1 MFTQLF
7 GLNLATPSL
16 WRYVF
21 LISFGL
27 SGLQIM
33 TSTAIVES
41 PAFLTRRKLL
51 EEQKKSVR
59 RLWGSSVS
67 SDSREDLKLSPVY
80 IIVDL
85 L

>member
-27 SGLQIM
+27 SGLQMM
-33 TSTAIVES
+33 TSMVIVES
-41 PAFLTRRKLL
+41 PAFLTRHSLL
-51 EEQKKSVR
+51 EEHKKSIR

-67 SDSREDLKLSPVY
+67 PDSREELKL
-80 IIVDL
+80 ITRL
-85 L
+85 HHC

>member
-1 MFTQLF
+1 MFTQFF

-33 TSTAIVES
+33 TSTVIVES

-51 EEQKKSVR
+51 EEQKRSIR
-59 RLWGSSVS
+59 RLWGTSIP
-67 SDSREDLKLSPVY
+67 SDSREYLKAITRLHHC
-80 IIVDL
+80 
-85 L
+85 